1 MCINTIILLVKAH
14 IFLDAYFFAV
24 RAIRRCMHL
33 TTSRYDIVS
42 TTLSTSV
49 YDVTYCHCIPTCHE
63 YAYLSRVTRC
73 TYLHAIECLAH
84 DAIVH
89 HAAYLL
95 FCRDF
100 LTNLMCGALESYS
113 GRFTP
118 MAACPTP
125 LWWVLG
131 TDTYAQC
138 EQHCNKVTYFCIALA
153 DFFCDDCV
161 IRIWNKVWIRHF
173 SGAPPLWC
181 STAYVR
187 TYVRT

>member
-1 MCINTIILLVKAH
+1 M
-14 IFLDAYFFAV
+14 
-24 RAIRRCMHL
+24 
-33 TTSRYDIVS
+33 
-42 TTLSTSV
+42 
-49 YDVTYCHCIPTCHE
+49 
-63 YAYLSRVTRC
+63 
-73 TYLHAIECLAH
+73 YLHASECLAH
-84 DAIVH
+84 ETIVH

-181 STAYVR
+181 STAFIHMYLCTVHTQPDQQFCAR
-187 TYVRT
+187 ARPTGLYELLRLPANAPDKDVTFDGMPLHEPILAIRMVFWLLL